1 MAAAI
6 SLTRGGLMAFVQ
18 YVQTAGLAPA
28 LRCQDWAGFA
38 YGYNGAAYA
47 ENACHHKL
55 AAAFSTFTEL
65 A

>member
-1 MAAAI
+1 
-6 SLTRGGLMAFVQ
+6 MAFVQ